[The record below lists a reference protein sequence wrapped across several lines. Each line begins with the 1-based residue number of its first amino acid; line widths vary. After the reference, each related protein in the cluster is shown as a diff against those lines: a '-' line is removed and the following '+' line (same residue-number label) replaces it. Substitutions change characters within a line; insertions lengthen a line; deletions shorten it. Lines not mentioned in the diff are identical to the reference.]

1 MSRSYYSLIGAGA
14 ALIGCCYG
22 FARFAYGLFVPVFTD
37 RFEMSA
43 TVIGLVGAGSYVGYC
58 AAITVALVYSDRVGA
73 RRMAVAAG
81 VVATVGILVVTAA
94 QSAAVLAIGILVAG
108 MSTGLASPPLAS
120 ALAQRLSAERADRA
134 QTIVNAGTG
143 IGVVVSGP
151 IALALLDQWRL
162 AWAIYGA
169 ITVAVTAWVAF
180 ALRTGSQASRS
191 SATVGRRFRPGT
203 AGLLVASVL
212 TGAGSIAI
220 WNFGRDLIGAASGGD
235 AIATAAWMLLG
246 AAGIGGAFGGAAV
259 HRLGF
264 SRTWVAT
271 VTAMAAA
278 TAGLALA
285 ADHVAAILVSASVFG
300 AAYIGLSGLLLLWGT
315 RVYPD
320 AAAYG
325 VGLAFFA
332 IAAGQAIGAPVVGAL
347 IESFGYQVAFL
358 VFAAAGALSMLVRP
372 ASAATDEVPVS
383 GGDGDDDRG
392 GRDRRGGGDQRQL

>member
-37 RFEMSA
+37 RFELNA

-220 WNFGRDLIGAASGGD
+220 WNFGRDAISQAHAGGL
-235 AIATAAWMLLG
+235 ATAAWIALG
-246 AAGIGGAFGGAAV
+246 AAGVAGALGGDLV
-259 HRLGF
+259 RRLGF
-264 SRTWVAT
+264 RPAWVGVVAAMSAAT
-271 VTAMAAA
+271 VL
-278 TAGLALA
+278 LAVAVRHPVAVLLA
-285 ADHVAAILVSASVFG
+285 VTVFG
-300 AAYIGLSGLLLLWGT
+300 AAYITMSGLLLIWST
-315 RVYPD
+315 RVYPES
-320 AAAYG
+320 ASLG
-325 VGLAFFA
+325 VGLSFFA
-332 IAAGQAIGAPVVGAL
+332 LAAGQALGAPLTGALTENLGYPTAFVVAAAVGA
-347 IESFGYQVAFL
+347 IAL
-358 VFAAAGALSMLVRP
+358 VLRP
-372 ASAATDEVPVS
+372 PPSPRADAHTPEMPAEK
-383 GGDGDDDRG
+383 GF
-392 GRDRRGGGDQRQL
+392 